1 MMTGKGGSMPDE
13 SRTGKRFP
21 LELPIRIQEKESAEE
36 LKAVTGNVS
45 SAGVYVRGTNPA
57 WQIGSK
63 VDFEITL
70 PANAAGADHDIL
82 IRCHG
87 RVIRVDKDPAAE
99 TNDSCGVACIIDNYK
114 FVRN

>member
-1 MMTGKGGSMPDE
+1 VPE

-21 LELPIRIQEKESAEE
+21 LELPIRIQEEESAKE
-36 LKAVTGNVS
+36 LNAVTGNVS
-45 SAGVYVRGTNPA
+45 SAGVYVRATNAA

-70 PANAAGADHDIL
+70 PANAAGADHDVQ
-82 IRCHG
+82 IRCQG
-87 RVIRVDKDPAAE
+87 RVVRVDKAPDDGE
-99 TNDSCGVACIIDNYK
+99 SCGVACIIDKYQ